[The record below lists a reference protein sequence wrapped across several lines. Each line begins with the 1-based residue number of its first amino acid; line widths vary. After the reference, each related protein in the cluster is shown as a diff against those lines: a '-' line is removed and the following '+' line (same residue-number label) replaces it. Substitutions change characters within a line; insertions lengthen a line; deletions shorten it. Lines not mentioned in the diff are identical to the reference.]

1 MRHDNRFSRN
11 HNCFA
16 PWPDKCPVFG
26 GFMGG
31 SLLRKNCTFGTFKE
45 NHCSLPLIDRS
56 FSNWLVCFGHQC
68 LCQAFRRIRTPQNVA
83 YCTVHSWAK
92 MRKNSLLLS
101 RCFRQS
107 RIELHTAMCTPTHCY
122 VNSGGADRGKF
133 VLSPFGTI
141 RSIINFAVNSSCFE
155 DPLMLLG
162 RTMSNSHWS
171 STKCVNNSLW
181 LTGGMA
187 AITFCKVY
195 AMGCRS
201 MCLADKFADWQ
212 LSCLLTMRLF

>member
-31 SLLRKNCTFGTFKE
+31 SLLRKNCTCGTFRE

-92 MRKNSLLLS
+92 
-101 RCFRQS
+101 
-107 RIELHTAMCTPTHCY
+107 THCY
-122 VNSGGADRGKF
+122 CHDASGNPGSNYTLLGKF
-133 VLSPFGTI
+133 VLSPFGAI
-141 RSIINFAVNSSCFE
+141 RSMINFAMNSSRFE

-162 RTMSNSHWS
+162 QTMSNSHWS
-171 STKCVNNSLW
+171 STNCVNNSLW
-181 LTGGMA
+181 LIGGMA

-212 LSCLLTMRLF
+212 LSCLLTMRLL

>member
-68 LCQAFRRIRTPQNVA
+68 LCQAFRMIRTPQNVA

-92 MRKNSLLLS
+92 THCYCHDASGNPGSNYTLLCVL
-101 RCFRQS
+101 
-107 RIELHTAMCTPTHCY
+107 LHTAMCTQAERI
-122 VNSGGADRGKF
+122 VGS
-133 VLSPFGTI
+133 
-141 RSIINFAVNSSCFE
+141 
-155 DPLMLLG
+155 
-162 RTMSNSHWS
+162 
-171 STKCVNNSLW
+171 
-181 LTGGMA
+181 
-187 AITFCKVY
+187 
-195 AMGCRS
+195 
-201 MCLADKFADWQ
+201 
-212 LSCLLTMRLF
+212 LSCLLSVQYDQWSTLPWIQVVLKTL